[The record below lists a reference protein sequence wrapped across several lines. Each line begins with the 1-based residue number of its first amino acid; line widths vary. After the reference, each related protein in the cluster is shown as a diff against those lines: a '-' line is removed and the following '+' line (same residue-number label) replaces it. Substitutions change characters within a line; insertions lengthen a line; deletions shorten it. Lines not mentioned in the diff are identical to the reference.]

1 MSCAVR
7 PPCSFSWAFSSCAKL
22 RYAQNS
28 AECFLELVAPL
39 HAYGRCGAGCG
50 WGGEA
55 GGWGVLAWGLR
66 SILARQWGRV
76 QCGDSCRMFR
86 AGVSLVCQ
94 CVTQGCLVVKGSMK
108 DKAPDVQEKL
118 PPPQIQPCST
128 PLCCPS
134 SSRVLND
141 IGMLGKEGQFCC
153 DSLLGSRRVKPM
165 NLLIYFWVNV
175 SLV

>member
-1 MSCAVR
+1 
-7 PPCSFSWAFSSCAKL
+7 
-22 RYAQNS
+22 
-28 AECFLELVAPL
+28 
-39 HAYGRCGAGCG
+39 
-50 WGGEA
+50 
-55 GGWGVLAWGLR
+55 
-66 SILARQWGRV
+66 
-76 QCGDSCRMFR
+76 MFR